1 MSAAAVY
8 LAIGAFAV
16 VKAVVHSDA
25 LHIDPPRQNMD
36 DLYLILFSI
45 LFLLFMI
52 GGTIWILSNLA
63 TRCTEGPM
71 SSTGSAFGRDGPERG
86 RSWA

>member
-52 GGTIWILSNLA
+52 GGTIWILSILRRDA
-63 TRCTEGPM
+63 LK
-71 SSTGSAFGRDGPERG
+71 GR
-86 RSWA
+86 

>member
-8 LAIGAFAV
+8 LAIGTFAV

-52 GGTIWILSNLA
+52 GGTIWILSILRRDA
-63 TRCTEGPM
+63 LK
-71 SSTGSAFGRDGPERG
+71 GR
-86 RSWA
+86 